1 MNIDKWRL
9 IDMIKV
15 DNKHII
21 RDVSKK
27 TYNANKKRNL
37 LTIFAIFLTTFSILT
52 IIGIGIGYWK
62 MISERQMK
70 MNGMDYDIEV
80 SEPIEDQVNIAR
92 NSDLIKYAGISVKCA
107 VIESANDKIL
117 SKIQLYWIDEMCWEK
132 QCLPA
137 MDSLVG
143 DYPQQKN
150 EIMLSKEALRSM
162 GINNPKIGMEI
173 KVEYTA
179 LNQNSTDGNSQK
191 INFILSGYYIDFSG
205 DSRGY
210 VSDIFYKDTGAKQ
223 TDFTQGTMKLTLK
236 NPLYS
241 EKTIQTLQ
249 KQFHLENGQVINA
262 DYESI
267 NTFIKTVFVL
277 FGLLIIIFLSG
288 YLFIY
293 NTLYI
298 SVSKDIRYY
307 GQLKTLGMTFVQ
319 LKTLVLSQALRN
331 ACFGI
336 PIGLIVGCLVSIK
349 IIPTILKVQNPDLA
363 SNLTFS
369 YYPILIG
376 LTTVFSLLTVI
387 ISSRQPATVAG
398 KCSPI
403 EAIRYTNEK
412 NKSYKRT
419 NGVRWMAWRNIFRDK
434 KKTIIVL
441 SSFVISIVIF
451 FTINVVIKE
460 NDAESILNKTYS
472 YDLQLVDETY

>member
-205 DSRGY
+205 DSR
-210 VSDIFYKDTGAKQ
+210 
-223 TDFTQGTMKLTLK
+223 
-236 NPLYS
+236 
-241 EKTIQTLQ
+241 
-249 KQFHLENGQVINA
+249 
-262 DYESI
+262 
-267 NTFIKTVFVL
+267 
-277 FGLLIIIFLSG
+277 
-288 YLFIY
+288 
-293 NTLYI
+293 
-298 SVSKDIRYY
+298 
-307 GQLKTLGMTFVQ
+307 
-319 LKTLVLSQALRN
+319 
-331 ACFGI
+331 
-336 PIGLIVGCLVSIK
+336 
-349 IIPTILKVQNPDLA
+349 
-363 SNLTFS
+363 
-369 YYPILIG
+369 
-376 LTTVFSLLTVI
+376 
-387 ISSRQPATVAG
+387 
-398 KCSPI
+398 
-403 EAIRYTNEK
+403 
-412 NKSYKRT
+412 
-419 NGVRWMAWRNIFRDK
+419 
-434 KKTIIVL
+434 
-441 SSFVISIVIF
+441 
-451 FTINVVIKE
+451 
-460 NDAESILNKTYS
+460 
-472 YDLQLVDETY
+472 